1 MDSKPY
7 ELGMNCAG
15 ETAGQVANHLVAD
28 LRVYLNPGGAALCD
42 VLSGNIFSAI
52 RESASAALA
61 QRDAEVARLR
71 ALLRKV
77 CKRWTFN
84 NDQQHTH
91 TWHDWAAVVPHIE
104 AALAEAPRHE

>member
-7 ELGMNCAG
+7 EPGMNCAG
-15 ETAGQVANHLVAD
+15 ETAGQVANYLVAD

-61 QRDAEVARLR
+61 QRDAEVERLR
-71 ALLRKV
+71 GLLSGLVRIVEAMRHSTGLGKNQIE
-77 CKRWTFN
+77 RLE
-84 NDQQHTH
+84 
-91 TWHDWAAVVPHIE
+91 AAKT
-104 AALAEAPRHE
+104 ALAEAPRHE